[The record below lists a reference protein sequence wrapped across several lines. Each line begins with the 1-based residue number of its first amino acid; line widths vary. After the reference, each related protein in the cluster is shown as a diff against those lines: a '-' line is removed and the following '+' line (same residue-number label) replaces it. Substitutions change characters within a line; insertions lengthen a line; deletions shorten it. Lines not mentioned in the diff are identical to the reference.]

1 MRTFSTST
9 QKCCRV
15 TLSGISATPTKETH
29 VILTIRFNL
38 TSAFLQLSR
47 KHEKTTKPHAMCD
60 SSKFSDHAH
69 GAHDSQHNDKLM
81 SRNTISG
88 RGTLP
93 LFDSEGIKY
102 TIKHYFRLQ
111 FILLSNVLN
120 MQCYSSSCCPSGL
133 KLSDCWIKY

>member
-1 MRTFSTST
+1 MFLK
-9 QKCCRV
+9 QIFAPEAKLRV
-15 TLSGISATPTKETH
+15 SGIWSTPTKETH

-47 KHEKTTKPHAMCD
+47 KTRKDRKKPHAMCD
-60 SSKFSDHAH
+60 SSNFSDHAH
-69 GAHDSQHNDKLM
+69 GARDIQHNDKLM

-88 RGTLP
+88 RDTLP

-120 MQCYSSSCCPSGL
+120 TQCCSSSCCPSGL